1 MSPQLSNIEAQ
12 ALQLSPMEREVLA
25 ERLLTSVENET
36 LSNIEQ
42 AWIEEAEKRYSV
54 YKRGVSQGIP
64 GEQIFRQIRE
74 ELGWQS

>member
-1 MSPQLSNIEAQ
+1 MSPQLQNIEAQ
-12 ALQLSPMEREVLA
+12 ALQLSATEREVLA

-36 LSNIEQ
+36 LSDIEQ
-42 AWIEEAEKRYSV
+42 AWIEEAEKRYLA
-54 YKRGVSQGIP
+54 YKQGVSKGIP